1 MKKKNET
8 ILFLGA
14 GRIQV
19 PAIQSAKKLG
29 YKIVGIDKN
38 KLSSGKK
45 LCDYFFNIDSNNV
58 NLIYKKIK
66 KIKNVKFIS
75 IWANNDILLL
85 SKSLLEKKLNIKSL
99 NTYTKTKS
107 LLDKSK
113 FKKTIKRS
121 PLLIKKTS
129 KYKFPIIAK
138 PHTGSGS
145 RGIKLIHNNNQLEK
159 IDQKKFI
166 FENYIKN
173 GTEYGINF
181 YRTKK
186 KIIHL
191 PSVKR
196 FFDHKITFS
205 PLGTIITNKKI
216 KNIDKINELLINLI
230 KKLKLYGQIKF
241 DLIINSNIAK
251 IFEVSPRFHG
261 EIDTTYLFNYANSS
275 LAEFYFKQL
284 KNNQLPIKIKKITNN
299 YGYVCIYNDKISKK
313 IVLRDFKK
321 FNLKLKKI
329 LKRDNY
335 NKKNISAPQSTNDIF
350 AYAFFETKNNLTK
363 KKFIK
368 LSKHINKF

>member
-8 ILFLGA
+8 ILFLGT

-121 PLLIKKTS
+121 PL
-129 KYKFPIIAK
+129 
-138 PHTGSGS
+138 
-145 RGIKLIHNNNQLEK
+145 
-159 IDQKKFI
+159 
-166 FENYIKN
+166 
-173 GTEYGINF
+173 
-181 YRTKK
+181 
-186 KIIHL
+186 
-191 PSVKR
+191 
-196 FFDHKITFS
+196 
-205 PLGTIITNKKI
+205 
-216 KNIDKINELLINLI
+216 
-230 KKLKLYGQIKF
+230 
-241 DLIINSNIAK
+241 
-251 IFEVSPRFHG
+251 
-261 EIDTTYLFNYANSS
+261 
-275 LAEFYFKQL
+275 
-284 KNNQLPIKIKKITNN
+284 
-299 YGYVCIYNDKISKK
+299 
-313 IVLRDFKK
+313 
-321 FNLKLKKI
+321 
-329 LKRDNY
+329 
-335 NKKNISAPQSTNDIF
+335 
-350 AYAFFETKNNLTK
+350 
-363 KKFIK
+363 
-368 LSKHINKF
+368 